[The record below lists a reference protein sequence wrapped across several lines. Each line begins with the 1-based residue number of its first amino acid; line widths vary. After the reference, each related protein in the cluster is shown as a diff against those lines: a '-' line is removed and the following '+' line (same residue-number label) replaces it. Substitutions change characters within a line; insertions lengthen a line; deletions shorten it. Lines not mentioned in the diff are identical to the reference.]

1 MKAGGR
7 YWVLWVTGFICKD
20 EAEMDDDIGIK
31 GRRFIQMRPSY
42 ETDTFSF
49 ASVHSYE
56 VTELEDGEALF
67 DSKTELVGKGM
78 CSYIR
83 MDTDARKTRDD
94 EFVTPHRG
102 QKWLFE
108 LMDHCVDY
116 DKVMPRRSLDQPEP
130 CKRPRLR

>member
-1 MKAGGR
+1 MKVDGR
-7 YWVLWVTGFICKD
+7 YWVLWVTGFICPD
-20 EAEMDDDIGIK
+20 GAEMDDDIGIK
-31 GRRFIQMRPSY
+31 GRRFMKMSASY

-56 VTELEDGEALF
+56 VSEIEDGEARF

-83 MDTDARKTRDD
+83 MDTDTRKTLDE
-94 EFVTPHRG
+94 EFVTPQRG

-116 DKVMPRRSLDQPEP
+116 NKVMPRRSLDQPEP
-130 CKRPRLR
+130 RKRPRL